1 MSRLDKYLW
10 SVRIYKTRSDA
21 AEACRSGR
29 VAINGITAKA
39 SREVKPGEVIVVRKS
54 NIFFSYKV
62 LMAVDKR
69 QPAKN
74 TELYVLNVTPEKE
87 MAKLNQHRDSFFV
100 IREKGSGRPTKKER
114 RDMDGLMESLD
125 SPDLFYFDDEV

>member
-21 AEACRSGR
+21 AEACRTGR
-29 VAINGITAKA
+29 VVINGISAKA

-62 LMAVDKR
+62 LEPVDKR

-74 TELYVLNVTPEKE
+74 IEQYILNVTPE
-87 MAKLNQHRDSFFV
+87 
-100 IREKGSGRPTKKER
+100 
-114 RDMDGLMESLD
+114 
-125 SPDLFYFDDEV
+125 

>member
-114 RDMDGLMESLD
+114 RDMDGLMENLD